1 MYFNQMTMDGIPDRK
16 SIALV
21 VIDVQDRFMPVIFEM
36 CRVADACSKLV
47 KSLKILKIPVV
58 FTEQYP
64 QGLGQ
69 TIPDLAVLMEDK
81 PLEKIEFSC
90 FKNKAFKE
98 QMTKLK
104 KSGVKQ
110 LVLCGIEAHVC
121 VLQTALDA
129 IDEGFGVYVAEDA
142 TSSRKR
148 TDWQTAMDRL
158 QQSGAYRVSTE
169 MIIFQ
174 LMEKAGTEEFKQV
187 QAIIK

>member
-1 MYFNQMTMDGIPDRK
+1 MDGIPNRK
-16 SIALV
+16 STALV
-21 VIDVQDRFMPVIFEM
+21 VIDVQDSFMPVIFEM
-36 CRVADACSKLV
+36 GRVTDSCSKLV
-47 KSLKILKIPVV
+47 KAFKILKMPLV

-81 PLEKIEFSC
+81 AVEKTEFSC
-90 FKNKAFKE
+90 FRNKVFKE
-98 QMTKLK
+98 KLDKLK
-104 KSGVKQ
+104 KAGVKQ

-129 IDEGFGVYVAEDA
+129 ISEGFEVFVVEDA
-142 TSSRKR
+142 VSSRKR

-169 MIIFQ
+169 MILFQ

-187 QAIIK
+187 QEIIK

>member
-1 MYFNQMTMDGIPDRK
+1 MDGIPERK
-16 SIALV
+16 STALV

-36 CRVADACSKLV
+36 GRVAENCSKLV
-47 KSLKILKIPVV
+47 KALKILKVPVV

-98 QMTKLK
+98 RLYKLR

-129 IDEGFGVYVAEDA
+129 IDKGYEVYVVEDA
-142 TSSRKR
+142 VSSRKR

-174 LMEKAGTEEFKQV
+174 LMEKAGTEEFKKV
-187 QAIIK
+187 QEIIK